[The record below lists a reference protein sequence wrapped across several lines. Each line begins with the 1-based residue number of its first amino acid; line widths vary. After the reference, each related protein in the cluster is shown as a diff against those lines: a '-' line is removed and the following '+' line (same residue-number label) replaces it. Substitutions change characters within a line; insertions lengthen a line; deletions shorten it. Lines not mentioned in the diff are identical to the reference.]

1 MNAKWIVNIGR
12 IVPMI
17 VAVVNAIEDLATAKK
32 GREKQDVAVTMIG
45 TMLPTIEAGI
55 GRDVIDDE
63 LVQKALRN
71 AIDTIVALQNI
82 VSDVKAKRARADR
95 YRQDSGITARYRA
108 RNVQSHDRPPER
120 RVRHGNAGGDSPRV
134 VDCDA
139 R

>member
-1 MNAKWIVNIGR
+1 M
-12 IVPMI
+12 PMI

-82 VSDVKAKRARADR
+82 VSDVKAKRA
-95 YRQDSGITARYRA
+95 SGGAT
-108 RNVQSHDRPPER
+108 
-120 RVRHGNAGGDSPRV
+120 SPL
-134 VDCDA
+134 
-139 R
+139 